1 MKRAGPATEF
11 FPAVTPEVK
20 LSEANFSRF
29 AAFITAELGIKM
41 PPAKIELLQNRLL
54 RRARM
59 LNKASLEEYAHYFF
73 SNAASEERE
82 HLINAVTTNK
92 TDFFREP
99 NHFSYLCKV
108 VLPEM
113 HQMLDG
119 NRFQIWS
126 AGCSS
131 GEEAYTM
138 AMLLEE
144 SPEFSPGSNYAILG
158 TDVSTR
164 VLQRARA
171 GIYPYS
177 LLHQIPSRYHA
188 KYLLSS
194 HNKLDRRF
202 RIHPRLRSKVSFHA
216 LNFMDGDYG
225 INNIFHVVF
234 FRNVLI
240 YFDRVQQEEIIEKI
254 CRNLAPGGYLFVGHS
269 ESLSG
274 LSLPVNRVGTSIY
287 KKD

>member
-1 MKRAGPATEF
+1 MPLTETSTDLLSSI
-11 FPAVTPEVK
+11 TPDLK

-41 PPAKIELLQNRLL
+41 PPAKTELLQNRLL
-54 RRARM
+54 RRARV
-59 LNKASLEEYAHYFF
+59 LKKASIEEYANYFF

-99 NHFSYLCKV
+99 NHFHYLCEV
-108 VLPEM
+108 VLPEIR
-113 HQMLDG
+113 QNIG
-119 NRFQIWS
+119 NDRFQIWS
-126 AGCSS
+126 AGSSS

-144 SPEFSPGSNYAILG
+144 SPECQPGSNYAILG

-171 GIYPYS
+171 AIYPYS
-177 LLHQIPSRYHA
+177 LLPQIPPEFHA

-194 HNKLDRRF
+194 QSKVDRHF
-202 RIHPRLRSKVSFHA
+202 RISPRLRSKVSFHP
-216 LNFMDGDYG
+216 LNFMDHDYG
-225 INNIFHVVF
+225 IENVFHVVF

-274 LSLPVNRVGTSIY
+274 LTLPVNRVGTSIY